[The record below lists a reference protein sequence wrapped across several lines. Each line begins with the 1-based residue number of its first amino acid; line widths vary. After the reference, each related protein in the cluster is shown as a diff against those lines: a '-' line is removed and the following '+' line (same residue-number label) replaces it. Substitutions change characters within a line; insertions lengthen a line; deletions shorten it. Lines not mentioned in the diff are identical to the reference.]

1 MMHHRSL
8 SKIFG
13 DGMIHHIHLLDH
25 MSIHEVVLMGVVL
38 EHDGK
43 LELVLEHGRMEVVIQ
58 Q

>member
-1 MMHHRSL
+1 VVMMHHKSL

-25 MSIHEVVLMGVVL
+25 MSIREVVLMGVVL

-43 LELVLEHGRMEVVIQ
+43 LEVVLEHGGL
-58 Q
+58 